1 MPELA
6 RPPALGG
13 RSEEGGADMSYSDA
27 LLTFVVALQIMQVF
41 VLIDID
47 REA

>member
-1 MPELA
+1 
-6 RPPALGG
+6 
-13 RSEEGGADMSYSDA
+13 MSYSDA